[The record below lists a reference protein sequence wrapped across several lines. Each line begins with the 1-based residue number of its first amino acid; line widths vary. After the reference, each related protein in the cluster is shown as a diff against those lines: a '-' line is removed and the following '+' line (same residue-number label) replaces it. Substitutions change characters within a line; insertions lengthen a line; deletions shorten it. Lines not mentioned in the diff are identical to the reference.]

1 MRSYEEK
8 LHSARGTALQV
19 SLLKLLPFDQNSLI
33 FNRFYLCQKR
43 IIIKVV
49 KVLTFSKARLQN
61 TRPTKF

>member
-43 IIIKVV
+43 II

-61 TRPTKF
+61 TRLTKF

>member
-43 IIIKVV
+43 IIKVV